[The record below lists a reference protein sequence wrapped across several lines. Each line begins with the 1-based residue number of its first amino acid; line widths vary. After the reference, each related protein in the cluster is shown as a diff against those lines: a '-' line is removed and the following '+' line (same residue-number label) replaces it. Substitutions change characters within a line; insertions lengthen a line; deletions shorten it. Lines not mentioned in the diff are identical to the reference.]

1 MLGAFYALTCA
12 FIWSVA
18 VVMFKKL
25 GETVH
30 PVVLNFVKNS
40 LALILLV
47 PTVWVLEGSLWQSIR
62 MDYLFI
68 ILTSGFVGIGI
79 ADFMMLKSLNIIG
92 AQRMAI
98 VECLYAPSVI
108 AIAVTFFA
116 ESLSWR
122 GTIGAALVILA
133 ILIVSV
139 NRRQLQTQAA
149 KVSQKNVILGLILGS
164 GSILFMAGCIVII
177 KPVFSEVGVVRIVFL
192 RVLAGVASSGLI
204 YLTYSNKMKLWRDAW
219 QTPSKMFFV
228 AASLLSTYVAMLL
241 WVAGYKY
248 ADASIAAVL
257 NQTATFFTVILA
269 AIFLGEKLTPLKI
282 AGTVLAMLGVALIG
296 IP

>member
-1 MLGAFYALTCA
+1 MLGAFYALSCA

-30 PVVLNFVKNS
+30 PVVLNFVKNG
-40 LALILLV
+40 LALILLI
-47 PTVWVLEGSLWQSIR
+47 PTVWIIEGTLWQPIR
-62 MDYLFI
+62 TDYLLI

-79 ADFMMLKSLNIIG
+79 ADFMMLKSLNTIG

-98 VECLYAPSVI
+98 VECLYAPFVI

-122 GTIGAALVILA
+122 GILGAFLVIFA
-133 ILIVSV
+133 ILLVSI
-139 NRRQLQTQAA
+139 NKRQLQDHAA
-149 KVSQKNVILGLILGS
+149 TVSRRDILLGMTLGS
-164 GSILFMAGCIVII
+164 ISILLMAGCIVII
-177 KPVFSEVGVVRIVFL
+177 KPVFSEVGVFRIVFL

-204 YLTYSNKMKLWRDAW
+204 YLTYENKLSLWKDAW
-219 QTPSKMFFV
+219 QTPSKLFFIV
-228 AASLLSTYVAMLL
+228 ASILSTYVAMLL

-248 ADASIAAVL
+248 VDASVAAVL
-257 NQTATFFTVILA
+257 NQTATFFTVALA
-269 AIFLGEKLTPLKI
+269 AIFLGEKLTPIKI

-296 IP
+296 LP